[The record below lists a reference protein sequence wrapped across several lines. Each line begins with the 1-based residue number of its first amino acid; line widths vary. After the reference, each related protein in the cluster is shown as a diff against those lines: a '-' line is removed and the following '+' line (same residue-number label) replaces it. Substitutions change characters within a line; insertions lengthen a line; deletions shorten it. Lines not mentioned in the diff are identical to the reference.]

1 MSPEDG
7 SGSHSEGR
15 ICGDLV
21 DQLGPRELGAALME
35 QTQLFRRL
43 RKADEGEMA
52 AETSE
57 QLSLLDRLGPGGD
70 TLCSLNTGKR
80 KREIFTAV
88 PVDSVILKNI
98 EVLLSERFSIP
109 AKVFVRAY
117 NYRFA
122 ASETLTVNG
131 GR

>member
-57 QLSLLDRLGPGGD
+57 QLSLLDRLGPVCD
-70 TLCSLNTGKR
+70 THSSLSTGKQR
-80 KREIFTAV
+80 RAQVCSAT
-88 PVDSVILKNI
+88 VDKMM
-98 EVLLSERFSIP
+98 EGLSHCR
-109 AKVFVRAY
+109 
-117 NYRFA
+117 
-122 ASETLTVNG
+122 
-131 GR
+131 